1 MENELLAIQMPSNC
15 DTPPLSMKN
24 VYKRI
29 PFSIPLLDQD
39 VIEGAEKLHEKDEKF
54 IRSQFMIDHEQ
65 YRKDVWEPLKHYRSR
80 YDSERVI
87 TENIMESSEITNKKR
102 ELDKLVIENI
112 RSCIMNDD
120 HQKVFTYLNLLHF
133 SVSLKLV
140 VKLCDQLKQTQLAQQ
155 VSKFLDDKQY
165 RESFEAE
172 RMKHTN
178 VS

>member
-1 MENELLAIQMPSNC
+1 
-15 DTPPLSMKN
+15 
-24 VYKRI
+24 
-29 PFSIPLLDQD
+29 
-39 VIEGAEKLHEKDEKF
+39 
-54 IRSQFMIDHEQ
+54 MIDHEQ